1 MRGLKRLPTEL
12 GYKQLTFLSL
22 GQPAATTVIQMTTT
36 ELADF
41 IESFVGMKV
50 KPHTAMFWAL
60 RLAKFAEADG
70 AIVEAKELRRRA
82 ELTAQG

>member
-1 MRGLKRLPTEL
+1 
-12 GYKQLTFLSL
+12 
-22 GQPAATTVIQMTTT
+22 MTTT

-41 IESFVGMKV
+41 IETFVGMKV